1 METLPSNMKFALGV
15 MKNYSTNSFRLET
28 VSADTASA
36 GRVVTVNLP
45 QNALLDMKSF
55 RWFFRAKCTGNT
67 DSGVAPA
74 ETVHAKLPADIQS
87 LISRVEVYINGIQ
100 VQQGSAEYNSIYKL
114 LKLNRGNQG
123 KDQSTDRAIQNGQI
137 DTGATASDEKD
148 VAVLDWAGVLNE
160 TSTRF
165 IPTDLLGQIQV
176 RITLAGNEVLVPLQN
191 GSTIGAVFTTAN
203 AASNATKIKYE
214 ISDMYFTINSIT
226 VDGMYNAMLRE
237 KIQRDSYIPINYL
250 EYYSFS
256 LDSINATAATTRF
269 SLSSQSI
276 NKIYAS
282 LRDGNYSAAGI
293 PGYQLPADHVGDA
306 YVANYFRF
314 RNFNKTIG
322 ANVPNVRSQHSLNNV
337 KYPQYLQTP
346 LGNLCNI
353 SYSAD
358 KVGMSSLGTLISS
371 YDGFQDGQ
379 FCATLRLNHPA
390 GGCQT
395 RGEDLSIMSG
405 YDSRSVNTMATYEVQ
420 GMVLPAAQ
428 PLTTAVNPSAGTAS
442 CFVVVETLA
451 TLRCGLGGQLATIF

>member
-1 METLPSNMKFALGV
+1 MKFALGV

-28 VSADTASA
+28 VSADTASG

-55 RWFFRAKCTGNT
+55 RWFFHVKCSGNT
-67 DSGVAPA
+67 DAGLAPA
-74 ETVHAKLPADIQS
+74 DTVHSKLPADIQS

-123 KDQSTDRAIQNGQI
+123 KDQSIDRAIQNGQI
-137 DTGATASDEKD
+137 STVSTVSDDKD

-165 IPTDLLGQIQV
+165 LPTDLLGNIQV

-191 GSTIGAVFTTAN
+191 NQTIGAVFTNAN

-226 VDGMYNAMLRE
+226 VDSMYNAMLRE

-256 LDSINATAATTRF
+256 LDSINASAATTRF

-282 LRDGNYSAAGI
+282 LRDGNYGAAGI
-293 PGYQLPADHVGDA
+293 PGKQLPIDHVGDA

-314 RNFNKTIG
+314 RNFNVG
-322 ANVPNVRSQHSLNNV
+322 ATANYRSQHSLNNV
-337 KYPQYLQTP
+337 KYPQFLQSP

-371 YDGFQDGQ
+371 FDGFQDGQ
-379 FCATLRLNHPA
+379 FCATLRLNHPS
-390 GGCQT
+390 GLCQT

-405 YDSRSVNTMATYEVQ
+405 YDSRSVNTMATYETQ
-420 GMVLPAAQ
+420 GMVIPPAQ
-428 PLTTAVNPSAGTAS
+428 PNTAQPNSSAGTAS